1 MSGSFLWNIFLLTAS
16 MLWITGDVSAQP
28 DAPLSSGNQRTAEMK
43 RMIYEFID
51 QAKQLEKQGDKA
63 GAILLKNK
71 ALGLMKSL
79 QAMNPPTTAR
89 DNSAASASPQSP
101 PKEPIVTKAEAVV
114 TLNDCITLL
123 NLLGER
129 ELGRRVKFAMD
140 RIATPAE
147 INDILEFNRKR
158 ETERPNP
165 AQQNKPTEATEQAT
179 GIEPPSMEQIQNQ
192 LVALATGMNALL
204 DANQAEDAKRL
215 AQSIML
221 RKSALKA
228 DKTDWIYPEDYTA
241 QQEIELLQLSAK
253 RLFESGNL
261 VQSKVLKEFIFELK
275 RNQSRPTKLSEAN
288 LTDATDHER
297 QNQLITRL
305 YQKFEDSE
313 SQRLKLQNDMRRLQ
327 RLNDSL
333 SKQLEQHKNQNKTP

>member
-1 MSGSFLWNIFLLTAS
+1 

-79 QAMNPPTTAR
+79 QAMNPPMTAR

-114 TLNDCITLL
+114 TLNDCTRLL

-147 INDILEFNRKR
+147 INDILEFNRQKKTEKPILAQPSKPA
-158 ETERPNP
+158 ET
-165 AQQNKPTEATEQAT
+165 TEQPT
-179 GIEPPSMEQIQNQ
+179 GIEPPSIEQIQNQ
-192 LVALATGMNALL
+192 LAALATGMNILL
-204 DANQAEDAKRL
+204 DANQSEEAKLL

-228 DKTDWIYPEDYTA
+228 GKMNWVYPEDYTA
-241 QQEIELLQLSAK
+241 QQEIDLVKLSAR
-253 RLFESGNL
+253 RLFENGNL
-261 VQSKVLKEFIFELK
+261 VQSGVLNEFASELL
-275 RNQSRPTKLSEAN
+275 RNQRRKTRETEPNPTDV
-288 LTDATDHER
+288 TDQEK
-297 QNQLITRL
+297 QNRLITRL
-305 YQKFEDSE
+305 YQKFEESE
-313 SQRLKLQNDMRRLQ
+313 SQRLKLQNEMRRLQ

-333 SKQLEQHKNQNKTP
+333 SKQLEQHKNQDKTP